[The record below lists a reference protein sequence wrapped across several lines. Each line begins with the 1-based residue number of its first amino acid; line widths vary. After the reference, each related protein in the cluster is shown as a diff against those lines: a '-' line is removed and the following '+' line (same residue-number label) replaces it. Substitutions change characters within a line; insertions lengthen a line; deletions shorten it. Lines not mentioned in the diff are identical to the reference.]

1 MERHLTILGVL
12 HLALG
17 VLGLLIAAFVFFAIA
32 GAGLLSGE
40 LAAIGITS
48 TIGAIIGVFVSV
60 LSLPALVAGAGL
72 LARRSWARVLT
83 LVISVFNLFN
93 FPLGTALAVYAFW
106 VLMQRESIAALR

>member
-1 MERHLTILGVL
+1 MERHLTILGIL

-17 VLGLLIAAFVFFAIA
+17 VLGLLVAALVFFVLA
-32 GAGLLSGE
+32 GAGMLSGE

-48 TIGAIIGVFVSV
+48 TIGAIIGIVISA
-60 LSLPALVAGAGL
+60 LAIPALAAGAGL

-93 FPLGTALAVYAFW
+93 FPFGTALGMYAFW
-106 VLMQRESIAALR
+106 VLMQRESIEQLA